1 MLLYFCCL
9 LKGLSL
15 TEAKLPCYFLPS
27 WNWDVLKLLSLYGI
41 IIFDFL
47 SFFILYTGMHIV
59 ITYFLKR
66 IYICHVFKEVYTV
79 WNIKCEQT
87 YEGEQTNVLGC
98 KSLIILLVIAFRLYS
113 IMLYEVFWDSY

>member
-47 SFFILYTGMHIV
+47 SFFMLYTGMHIV
-59 ITYFLKR
+59 ITNFLKR
-66 IYICHVFKEVYTV
+66 IYICHVFKEVLLTPFG
-79 WNIKCEQT
+79 II
-87 YEGEQTNVLGC
+87 NVNKPMKVNKQMC
-98 KSLIILLVIAFRLYS
+98 
-113 IMLYEVFWDSY
+113 